1 MGEGDHTKAPRDTPL
16 THPLCWTTELPS
28 PNLKSGLPDFGRS
41 FTRRK
46 SDISDFRW
54 GEGTLQAPFS
64 DAVVLALRASAREA
78 RRNLLEALVGGIR
91 QSASRRAVAERRRVP
106 GALAIPPYT

>member
-1 MGEGDHTKAPRDTPL
+1 MGEGASREVFVWSPSPILFVKPS
-16 THPLCWTTELPS
+16 ELPS
-28 PNLKSGLPDFGRS
+28 PNPKSGLPDFGRS

-64 DAVVLALRASAREA
+64 DAVVLALRASARKDVI

-91 QSASRRAVAERRRVP
+91 QSASQRAV
-106 GALAIPPYT
+106 